1 MKMRQERVRGH
12 EMPTIEDENPQPPLK
27 YRRVESS
34 TLPKGR
40 RGKHHDLIRGILGEL
55 ATTDVGSALKVPLDE
70 IGGIGLANLRS
81 AVHRA
86 AKTESLSIETLAD
99 QENFYVW
106 KTIET
111 KIISGGRVMQQA
123 QSYPWEKTY
132 LAAILETDNAK
143 LRERVEAAN
152 ASIVARMDELRSD
165 SGGTAQEQ
173 KALADAL
180 NGLKKLETERLG

>member
-1 MKMRQERVRGH
+1 
-12 EMPTIEDENPQPPLK
+12 
-27 YRRVESS
+27 
-34 TLPKGR
+34 
-40 RGKHHDLIRGILGEL
+40 
-55 ATTDVGSALKVPLDE
+55 
-70 IGGIGLANLRS
+70 
-81 AVHRA
+81 
-86 AKTESLSIETLAD
+86 
-99 QENFYVW
+99 
-106 KTIET
+106 
-111 KIISGGRVMQQA
+111 MQQA

>member
-1 MKMRQERVRGH
+1 
-12 EMPTIEDENPQPPLK
+12 MPTIEDENPQPPLK

-40 RGKHHDLIRGILGEL
+40 RGKHHDL
-55 ATTDVGSALKVPLDE
+55 VGSALKVPLDE